1 MDSHYELLY
10 EGLDEESCRLNS
22 AKEVSSPLVA
32 SAENGAKL
40 LPNIL
45 ESSANGGCIAQG
57 HVNKPA
63 RLVFLCGETDLSVD
77 VPHKSV

>member
-1 MDSHYELLY
+1 MFDMLEPEPCARSSPSL
-10 EGLDEESCRLNS
+10 
-22 AKEVSSPLVA
+22 EVSSPRVA

-63 RLVFLCGETDLSVD
+63 RLVFLCGETDLSLD